1 MSLLTGSAWAQNH
14 IATVDLRKLFDNY
27 WKKKQAEAQL
37 QERTADIQREDKN
50 MIDDY
55 KKAKDDYQTLLT
67 SANDQAVSSEERD
80 KRKKAAEDKFKQMK
94 DQEDMITQYE
104 RQASTKIG
112 EQRNRMRTSIIDEI
126 RKVVDAKAKVA
137 GYSLVIDI
145 AAESVNTTPIIL
157 YCNNESDITDAVLA
171 QLNATAPAN
180 AASTPD
186 KPAAPKAGKQ

>member
-126 RKVVDAKAKVA
+126 RKVVDAKAKAA

-145 AAESVNTTPIIL
+145 AAESVNTTPIVL

-171 QLNATAPAN
+171 QLNSTAPADT
-180 AASTPD
+180 ASSD
-186 KPAAPKAGKQ
+186 KPAAAKPGKK